1 MIKLEKIFKYYT
13 SESGVVKA
21 LDNVN
26 LEITEN
32 EFITI
37 TGESGS
43 GKSTLL
49 NVISGIDTYEG
60 GIMYIDGED
69 TTYYSKEDWEEY
81 RRNNVGFIF
90 QNYNLVDSFSVR
102 QNVEMALII
111 QGFSRKEYQKRALDI
126 IKRVGL
132 EKRIKTKASRLSGGE
147 KQRLA
152 IARVLAKDTKIIVA
166 DEPTGNL
173 DQENSHAILA
183 ILHEISKEKLVV
195 VVSHSFEEMKEF
207 STRHIRLFDGKIIE
221 DVKTKE
227 TEKTGEVKILKE
239 EKKVKRLKRGFLLA
253 TTNLFSQPKKA
264 IFMFMT
270 AFVTIFLIVLG
281 YGAINAATR
290 RSFLGS
296 STNYYDKAYYVGHKQ
311 TEKANNSLSSKDY
324 EYLKTKGTVYNR
336 KYGTV
341 YNSKVFIYKDPNT
354 DLSNAEDVS
363 AVVSMILP
371 FEEHDNKRQLYYG
384 RKPAENDEAV
394 ISEAFFNELNNEQ
407 RKLIGEGKLLLTPV
421 QYLRPDGKGGHAIL
435 GTNAPV
441 TQELVKKRATVKVVG
456 VVRNLSSDMMVNAIV
471 FLKPEAY
478 KEYYAFER
486 FGSARLLANDK
497 KVSMEYEGC
506 VGPLQNQDILFK
518 GAVFEN
524 IIFTNLLAK
533 DEVSFSKDAY
543 TLFKNSLGHLSY
555 ESTLEYTDKV
565 TPVIKKTIT
574 KADGTKEE
582 MMFANKVSVYETLRA
597 QGKTISNKTIFLSE
611 SLYGEALE
619 IFDSV
624 NKVIFYPKN
633 ENKKVLEEILK
644 DGFVYQSVKNGD
656 NEFDNINKA
665 GVFFLRFFIFLI
677 VLGVYYISYLI
688 YRIILRSKNT
698 EYKIMKIL
706 GLPSSNV
713 GFVIIFEML
722 WTFLISY
729 ACVVTMFL
737 SLSFFKESEM
747 YRAFGALFIWY
758 DYLVLFVLCFIV
770 FGFVILRYYRSL
782 NKKKLLAGARGK

>member
-1 MIKLEKIFKYYT
+1 MIKLEKVFKYYT

-26 LEITEN
+26 LEIKEN

-111 QGFSRKEYQKRALDI
+111 QGLTRKEYQKRALEI

-195 VVSHSFEEMKEF
+195 VVSHGFEEMKEF

-221 DVKTKE
+221 DIKTKE
-227 TEKTGEVKILKE
+227 TKETGEVKILKE
-239 EKKVKRLKRGFLLA
+239 EKKVKRIKRGFLLA
-253 TTNLFSQPKKA
+253 TMNLFSQPKKA

-311 TEKANNSLSSKDY
+311 TDEKNNGLSKKDY
-324 EYLKTKGTVYNR
+324 EYLKTKGTFYNQ

-384 RKPAENDEAV
+384 RKPVENDEAV

-407 RKLIGEGKLLLTPV
+407 RKLIAEGRLLLTPV
-421 QYLRPDGKGGHAIL
+421 QYLRSYGKGDSTFV

-441 TQELVKKRATVKVVG
+441 TQELAKKRATAKVVG
-456 VVRNLSSDMMVNAIV
+456 VVRNLSSDMRVNAIV
-471 FLKPEAY
+471 FLKSEAY
-478 KEYYAFER
+478 KEFYAFER

-497 KVSMEYEGC
+497 KVLLEYEGC

-533 DEVSFSKDAY
+533 NEVSFSKDAY
-543 TLFKNSLGHLSY
+543 TLFRNSLGHLSY
-555 ESTLEYTDKV
+555 ESTPEYADKV
-565 TPVIKKTIT
+565 TPVIKKSVI
-574 KADGTKEE
+574 KSDGT
-582 MMFANKVSVYETLRA
+582 FVNKVSVYEEFRA
-597 QGKTISNKTIFLSE
+597 QGKTLSNKTIFLSE
-611 SLYGEALE
+611 SLYEEALE
-619 IFDSV
+619 LFDSV

-644 DGFVYQSVKNGD
+644 DGFVYQSVKSED
-656 NEFDNINKA
+656 SEFDNINKA

-688 YRIILRSKNT
+688 YRIILRSKNA

-770 FGFVILRYYRSL
+770 FGFVTLRYYRSL